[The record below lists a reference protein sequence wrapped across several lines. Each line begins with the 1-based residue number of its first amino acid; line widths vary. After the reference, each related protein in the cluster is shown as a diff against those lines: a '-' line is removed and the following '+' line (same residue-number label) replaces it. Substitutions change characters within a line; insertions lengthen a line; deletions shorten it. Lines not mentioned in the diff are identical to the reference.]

1 MCGRFTLFHSAEAIA
16 EAFRVDPMDLP
27 PRYNIAPSQPVAAIV
42 RMPGTS
48 ERKLLWLRWG
58 LIPSWAKDPAIGY
71 KLINARAETVSEKP
85 SFRSAFKHRRC
96 LIPSDGFYEWQRIE
110 GSKSKKQPYYFSL
123 TDNSPFALAG
133 LWERWESKEGDIV
146 ETCTILTTD
155 ANDLVSP
162 IHDRMP
168 AILSPEDY
176 DLWLDP
182 NFTRSDSLQEML
194 KPYPAEAM
202 KVYPVSST
210 VNSPKND
217 SPECNLPTSQE

>member
-1 MCGRFTLFHSAEAIA
+1 MCGRFALFHSAEAIA
-16 EAFRVDPMDLP
+16 EAFRVEPIDLP

-42 RMPGTS
+42 QLHNEPK
-48 ERKLLWLRWG
+48 RKLHWLRWG

-71 KLINARAETVSEKP
+71 KLINARAETASEKP

-96 LIPSDGFYEWQRIE
+96 LIPSDGFYEWQRLE

-123 TDNSPFALAG
+123 TDNTPFAFAG

-176 DLWLDP
+176 NLWLDP
-182 NFTRSDSLQEML
+182 NFTRSDSLQAML

-217 SPECNLPTSQE
+217 SPECNRPASQE